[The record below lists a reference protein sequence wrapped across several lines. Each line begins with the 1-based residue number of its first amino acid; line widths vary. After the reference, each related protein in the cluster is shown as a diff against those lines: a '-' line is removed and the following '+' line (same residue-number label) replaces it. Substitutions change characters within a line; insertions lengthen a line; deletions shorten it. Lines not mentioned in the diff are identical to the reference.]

1 MTEADRTHLMLFGL
15 QVTIFGGILA
25 FTSTSG
31 GAVLAIAALG
41 LAISLYGLVAH
52 GGSSHLK

>member
-1 MTEADRTHLMLFGL
+1 MSDRMPTIVFGL

-31 GAVLAIAALG
+31 GLVLGVAFLG
-41 LAISLYGLVAH
+41 LIISAVGLRRR
-52 GGSSHLK
+52 GG